1 MSCTPTILDLE
12 VGNPNPIYAD
22 GVKDEDNEYVD
33 DAVIVAVLRDSAGE
47 EVTVLDTDDVTDI
60 TGATWPLTLDY
71 IAGSDGR
78 YRGTIPAGA
87 QLTAG
92 DEYTLFI
99 DSNDDSLHIEAAC
112 VALTRTA

>member
-1 MSCTPTILDLE
+1 MSCTPNILDLE
-12 VGNPNPIYAD
+12 VGNPNPVYAD
-22 GVKDEDNEYVD
+22 GVKDEDNEFVSN
-33 DAVIVAVLRDSAGE
+33 AVIVAVLRDADGA

-71 IAGSDGR
+71 IEDSDGR

-87 QLTAG
+87 QLVAG
-92 DEYTLFI
+92 DAYTLHI
-99 DSNDDSLHIEAAC
+99 DSDDDSLHIEAPC